1 MSYLYYKLHNLSVRF
16 NILRGRGARRT
27 WDKRS
32 GKTSDVL
39 PYFVRRNSE
48 YFIFSL
54 NYCFSV
60 LYICVGEQHIRKGY
74 ACKSSMYFL
83 LSFMLVNVS
92 LQAFYFFSCFMTLIS
107 AGCFVQNIMLSASLF
122 PSSYWHWSENSFS
135 ALKIL
140 CSVQMFFK

>member
-92 LQAFYFFSCFMTLIS
+92 LQAFYFFFLLYDLDLCW
-107 AGCFVQNIMLSASLF
+107 MLCPKYNAVSLSFSLF
-122 PSSYWHWSENSFS
+122 LL
-135 ALKIL
+135 ALIWK
-140 CSVQMFFK
+140 QF

>member
-60 LYICVGEQHIRKGY
+60 LYICVGGATHKKRLCLQVWHVFPSVIYVGKCFSTGFLFF
-74 ACKSSMYFL
+74 FL
-83 LSFMLVNVS
+83 LYDLDLCWMLCPKYNAVS
-92 LQAFYFFSCFMTLIS
+92 LSF
-107 AGCFVQNIMLSASLF
+107 SLF
-122 PSSYWHWSENSFS
+122 LL
-135 ALKIL
+135 ALIWK
-140 CSVQMFFK
+140 QF